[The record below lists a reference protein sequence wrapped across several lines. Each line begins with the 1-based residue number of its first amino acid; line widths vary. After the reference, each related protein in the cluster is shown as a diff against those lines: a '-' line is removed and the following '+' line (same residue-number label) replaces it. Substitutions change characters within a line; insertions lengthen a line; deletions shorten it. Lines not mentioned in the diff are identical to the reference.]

1 MKFISK
7 DKSILRNLKIHKA
20 DLTDSSALNRVV
32 RQIKP
37 DEVYNLAA
45 QSHIGVSYEEPEYT
59 ANSDALGVLRLL
71 NSIKNLNSDK
81 VKFFQSSTSEIPYM
95 IKMNQIDQN
104 RQPSPYEI
112 SKLFAY
118 WTTVNYREAY
128 DMFCCNGILFNHE
141 SPLRGETFVTR
152 KITRALSRIKLG
164 LQDTL
169 YLGNLDAKRDW
180 GHAQDVVKAIWLM
193 MQQDKPD
200 DFVIATGKQHSVRDF
215 VNESAKSLDMKIT
228 WKGEGIDEKAF
239 DEKGRNIVSVERK
252 FFRTNDFSS
261 TFSNMN
267 NLKNKLGW
275 QPKITFKELVN
286 EMSLNDLNLLKDNP
300 L

>member
-1 MKFISK
+1 
-7 DKSILRNLKIHKA
+7 
-20 DLTDSSALNRVV
+20 
-32 RQIKP
+32 
-37 DEVYNLAA
+37 
-45 QSHIGVSYEEPEYT
+45 
-59 ANSDALGVLRLL
+59 
-71 NSIKNLNSDK
+71 
-81 VKFFQSSTSEIPYM
+81 M

-200 DFVIATGKQHSVRDF
+200 DFVIATGKQHSV
-215 VNESAKSLDMKIT
+215 KTSL
-228 WKGEGIDEKAF
+228 
-239 DEKGRNIVSVERK
+239 
-252 FFRTNDFSS
+252 TNQQ
-261 TFSNMN
+261 
-267 NLKNKLGW
+267 NLW
-275 QPKITFKELVN
+275 I
-286 EMSLNDLNLLKDNP
+286 
-300 L
+300 